1 MTKNAPK
8 KKAMYGRY
16 VKIVVLLTIIVSV
29 SYWAYWSYYLAPNE
43 PNITSNRILFSSTTS
58 TQIST
63 VYNQTSSP
71 TYTFSLQPSDF
82 SMTNSSGCEFF
93 NQSTT
98 ETELRFDIVV
108 TNRQN
113 SAVDFVNATI
123 AVVGSA
129 ITYGNYVMVS
139 YRELVA
145 GPTHSA
151 VLRFHVYIPITGAKD
166 FGGGGVT
173 GGAVAVEV
181 FVIEP
186 PNHIE
191 TIALSPKI
199 SISLPYARC

>member
-8 KKAMYGRY
+8 KKAMYSRY
-16 VKIVVLLTIIVSV
+16 VKTVVMLAVIVSV

-43 PNITSNRILFSSTTS
+43 QPNITSNAQLTNTILFPSTSTT
-58 TQIST
+58 
-63 VYNQTSSP
+63 TSSP

-98 ETELRFDIVV
+98 ETEIRFDIVV

-113 SAVDFVNATI
+113 SAVDYVNASI

-139 YRELVA
+139 YREIVA
-145 GPTHSA
+145 GPTHTA
-151 VLRFHVYIPITGAKD
+151 VLRFHVYIPISGAKD

-173 GGAVAVEV
+173 GGTFEVEV
-181 FVIEP
+181 FIREP

-199 SISLPYARC
+199 SISPPYPRC